1 MCKTEQKAFIR
12 RIFFFFFLKM
22 KNLNVMK
29 IFIFMCE
36 TRKKHFSGAKK
47 KSIKKVFIL
56 LNV

>member
-12 RIFFFFFLKM
+12 RIFFFFFKKM

-47 KSIKKVFIL
+47 KVLKKCSFC
-56 LNV
+56 